1 MKKTLSIIFV
11 LFAMLTNNGFT
22 QKKVNLEGIL
32 VGNMAPDIQLPDVHG
47 DTIVLSQLKNQIVLV
62 SFGASW
68 CAPCRKK
75 SPELLEIYHEFKEA
89 DFEDG
94 ASGFVILSVSLDN
107 NEMAWKNS
115 IEKDG
120 TGALMNV
127 GDMQGWK
134 GEAAVAYHIRTI
146 PSSVL
151 VNGEGKIIGINLHS
165 KDLRKK
171 LKQMKKGGWL
181 WF

>member
-1 MKKTLSIIFV
+1 
-11 LFAMLTNNGFT
+11 LFW
-22 QKKVNLEGIL
+22 
-32 VGNMAPDIQLPDVHG
+32 
-47 DTIVLSQLKNQIVLV
+47 S
-62 SFGASW
+62 
-68 CAPCRKK
+68 
-75 SPELLEIYHEFKEA
+75 
-89 DFEDG
+89 
-94 ASGFVILSVSLDN
+94 ASGRRGARRVERNRRSYLKYIMNLRRLIFLSVSLDN

-127 GDMQGWK
+127 GDMKGWK
-134 GEAAVAYHIRTI
+134 SDAAVAYHIRSI